1 MKKFLNFVTE
11 KEWEPCIELIYYT
24 HHTVC
29 CVVTIHVLFS
39 VYMIKLGTLENETT
53 ADVEWR
59 HHAYVRTAKKR
70 KFLSVE

>member
-1 MKKFLNFVTE
+1 MFSAHYSFVFNL
-11 KEWEPCIELIYYT
+11 P
-24 HHTVC
+24 
-29 CVVTIHVLFS
+29 FS

-59 HHAYVRTAKKR
+59 LHSYTRTAKKR